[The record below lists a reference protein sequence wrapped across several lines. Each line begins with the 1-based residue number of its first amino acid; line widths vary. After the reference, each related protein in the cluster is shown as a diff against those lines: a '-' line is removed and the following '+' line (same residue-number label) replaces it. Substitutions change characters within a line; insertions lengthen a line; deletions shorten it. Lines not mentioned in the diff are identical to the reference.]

1 MKNIRRKKIKCVRAT
16 LLSILA
22 IYFFQY
28 LCNRSFFPA
37 SKWFT
42 FGHLSNKL
50 SKERRHDP
58 DNLLTMDLDVWNSF
72 AGLGV
77 CTDQKHYLTMDQTD
91 RKHYWFPYTEEI
103 KKEGFIIIS
112 NVNCGYIYFALNFWK
127 HYQKF
132 GYDNI
137 VFIAEDC
144 VTYSFLVTA
153 LGQHHVAPPL
163 LKDGGQEAQIY
174 GSKGFGK
181 LASMRPVY
189 MHFFLNRG
197 VSVIWQ
203 DLDSVPL
210 QDPMRF
216 IPRGFDAVLIDD
228 KSTDHHYSSNYLCSC
243 FIYMNPSPGSLTTLE
258 LWLDE
263 LNIKES
269 VNQLAFNRAISN
281 ARAGQIITIA
291 ILPRS
296 VFPNGEDF
304 DIFNGTS
311 AWIHANYR
319 TGAKCK
325 QQFLSERGAWIM
337 QENSLVNC

>member
-1 MKNIRRKKIKCVRAT
+1 MKNIRCVRAI
-16 LLSILA
+16 LLLFFAMHFSH
-22 IYFFQY
+22 YFCDRRTF
-28 LCNRSFFPA
+28 SA

-50 SKERRHDP
+50 SKERHHDSE
-58 DNLLTMDLDVWNSF
+58 NLLTMDLYIWNSF
-72 AGLGV
+72 TGLGL
-77 CTDQKHYLTMDQTD
+77 CTDQNNYLTMNQTD
-91 RKHYWFPYTEEI
+91 RKHYWFPYIEEI
-103 KKEGFIIIS
+103 KKEGLIIIS
-112 NVNCGYIYFALNFWK
+112 NVNCGYIHFALNFWK
-127 HYQKF
+127 HYQKI

-163 LKDGGQEAQIY
+163 LKNGGKEAQIY
-174 GSKGFGK
+174 GSKGFGE

-197 VSVIWQ
+197 VSIIWQ

-210 QDPMRF
+210 EDPMRF

-228 KSTDHHYSSNYLCSC
+228 KRTDHHYSSNYLCSC
-243 FIYMNPSPGSLTTLE
+243 FIYMNPSSGSLTTLE
-258 LWLDE
+258 LWFDE
-263 LNIKES
+263 LNNES

-281 ARAGQIITIA
+281 ARAGQTITIA

-296 VFPNGEDF
+296 VFPNGEDY
-304 DIFNGTS
+304 DKFNRTS

-319 TGAKCK
+319 KGAKCK
-325 QQFLSERGAWIM
+325 QQFLSERGAWAM
-337 QENSLVNC
+337 PENSLVNC